1 MEMLG
6 FYVYVLDKNRRDIF
20 MNILFYFDRQINP
33 ERGGTERV
41 TYNLAHYFQGKGN
54 QVMYLAKHKVEEADA
69 SIKTFFF
76 I

>member
-1 MEMLG
+1 MLG

-41 TYNLAHYFQGKGN
+41 TYNLAHYFQGKRLPDITRSQGSSSPDGIN
-54 QVMYLAKHKVEEADA
+54 PL
-69 SIKTFFF
+69 
-76 I
+76 

>member
-1 MEMLG
+1 
-6 FYVYVLDKNRRDIF
+6 

-54 QVMYLAKHKVEEADA
+54 RVMYLAKQNVVEPYA
-69 SIKTFFF
+69 SIKTFFLPDNGSVVPDEY
-76 I
+76 ISWL